1 MLTCG
6 FVSGRDVN
14 YLSYRKDSP
23 KDYSFV
29 ALLNFNQVYI
39 LFVLS
44 WQRVRNIS
52 GPSFMRY

>member
-1 MLTCG
+1 MLTCE

-44 WQRVRNIS
+44 WQKELGIS
-52 GPSFMRY
+52 PDLLL